1 MISIDNLF
9 VHPQS
14 YCRGDVKKLGNQ
26 NVMSLHYNVFEKYM
40 KCSFKEKALTFPI
53 EKLLSAK
60 FKAAIS
66 IQTQVP
72 LSCLVKEIVSKPF
85 QAADA
90 SIPSIVLDGG
100 VEFMVLLNAQDS
112 MMYRCLQRAK
122 Y

>member
-1 MISIDNLF
+1 
-9 VHPQS
+9 
-14 YCRGDVKKLGNQ
+14 
-26 NVMSLHYNVFEKYM
+26 MSLHYKVFEKYW
-40 KCSFKEKALTFPI
+40 KCSLKEKALTFPM

-66 IQTQVP
+66 IHTQVP

-85 QAADA
+85 QIADV
-90 SIPSIVLDGG
+90 SIPSTVLDGG

-112 MMYRCLQRAK
+112 KMYRIQQHAK